1 MTSASGAA
9 RPPWHD
15 VDPFDLP
22 EWLGTTEVVWRVG
35 DRAACAAHRLPG
47 SLLPETAGPPALA
60 CDVLAV
66 DEAFPA
72 PVMEDDLRTRAHQAW
87 RHGSIV
93 VLAPHPGPAD
103 AVVVAVPGRRI
114 DAPVAFEALARLARA
129 VGADPRRWS
138 VQWRLGGDDA

>member
-1 MTSASGAA
+1 MSGATGSA
-9 RPPWHD
+9 RPQWDD

-22 EWLGTTEVVWRVG
+22 EWLGVQEVVWCVG
-35 DRAACAAHRLPG
+35 ARTGDAPHRLPG
-47 SLLPETAGPPALA
+47 RLVCGERSLA

-66 DEAFPA
+66 DEAFPV
-72 PVMEDDLRTRAHQAW
+72 PVMVDDHRTRAHQAW
-87 RHGSIV
+87 RHRSVV
-93 VLAPHPGPAD
+93 VLAEPGEAG
-103 AVVVAVPGRRI
+103 VVVAVPGRRI